1 MEAPEKSAM
10 QTILGTENTA
20 EVTKKPLTQMHADQ
34 KPEEA

>member
-10 QTILGTENTA
+10 QTILDTEDTA
-20 EVTKKPLTQMHADQ
+20 EFTQRPLTQMHADQ